1 MSSSSIWNVA
11 KDGGGCCQYTVSE
24 YNNGLVKT
32 QLMKYALTTG
42 GVYPST
48 SRFSEQQDT
57 VRELR
62 QSEAASSQRTAVR
75 QKKKYGHSEG
85 KKVSF
90 MR

>member
-1 MSSSSIWNVA
+1 
-11 KDGGGCCQYTVSE
+11 
-24 YNNGLVKT
+24 
-32 QLMKYALTTG
+32 MKYALTTG
-42 GVYPST
+42 EVYPST

-62 QSEAASSQRTAVR
+62 QSEAATSQRTAVR
-75 QKKKYGHSEG
+75 QKKKYGHFQKE